1 MTSRHQGG
9 NWVQRDEPLEDK
21 LVRVLAYQFGRPAN
35 DPVLIEW
42 ASVIRGMVE
51 ADASEVQVAA
61 WLATLATPRGD
72 RAPEVRLL
80 AVALWHIA
88 KCGLVRDAA
97 ERRVA
102 ELLKDQPPRE
112 SMGEFLARAVANAP
126 DRVQYQPPPGTPR
139 PRRRP

>member
-1 MTSRHQGG
+1 MTRGRRGG

-21 LVRVLAYQFGRPAN
+21 LVRVLGYQFKRATS
-35 DPVLIEW
+35 DPVLMEW

-61 WLATLATPRGD
+61 WVAKLTTPDGMRS
-72 RAPEVRLL
+72 AEPRLL

-97 ERRVA
+97 DRRVT
-102 ELLKDQPPRE
+102 ELMRDKPPRE

-126 DRVQYQPPPGTPR
+126 DRIQYQPPPGTPK